1 MVLPPTI
8 TATLRHANPARLA
21 HASQIIRQQRPCR
34 IKPPASCLFSCR
46 LSSTTSNHDI
56 PPSSSSTMSP
66 SPLQTCLALSVHFLH
81 PKLGMKDYEIL
92 SRATA
97 FLLHVDPPD
106 DDDSPTL
113 CPLPHSP
120 SSAHQTKSAFPH
132 LLTNKSRREALLQQQ
147 DYAHPPASGPKRHAH
162 ELNWLEFCPPT
173 FRPRVHVVASSH
185 VLAPWRW
192 PQYYGQ
198 EWLGEVREE
207 HVRYSLEVFGWE
219 GRGWGEENNDD
230 DDVVGKMRGV
240 FRPMAKFALN
250 PYPIHHPNG
259 LDVAVIHLKGE
270 EEALEHMKKMGIQP
284 LNLLTMHDL
293 ENSTD
298 PVFEPGERVSFHG
311 FEVYEPNKADD
322 EIPLV
327 GKGETNQSSHTA
339 NTNEDERIFHPYVS
353 SGTMTFGSPDRFLAK
368 TPNPLPEGLCGGPVL
383 PLEHDNRTKQTLYV
397 RGVVEGIVPTNHEN
411 SQLAGSASFLPS
423 YRLREFVDF
432 AERIMLEQIIEPE
445 LFQHVV
451 NIKEKKEQAKGTVYG
466 EEGSEGMSSDK
477 GDDLGPPE
485 DPAILAGIEGTSD
498 SDETPHIDKSYQEI
512 ISSLHKHHPPE
523 EVDAIL
529 ATVERERKEVLEIL
543 EKEGG
548 DMDDVIAAVR
558 KRTYEERDRILEE
571 IRRSVKEKRDSE
583 VIEGKSCQ
591 RIRLLNG
598 IVLQ

>member
-1 MVLPPTI
+1 MVLPPPI
-8 TATLRHANPARLA
+8 TATLRHANTAKIFQ
-21 HASQIIRQQRPCR
+21 ASQILRKLHPCR
-34 IKPPASCLFSCR
+34 IKAPASCLLTPRLFST
-46 LSSTTSNHDI
+46 SSNHDV
-56 PPSSSSTMSP
+56 PPSSSSS

-97 FLLHVDPPD
+97 FLLNVDPPD
-106 DDDSPTL
+106 ESAPSIPPPT
-113 CPLPHSP
+113 PK
-120 SSAHQTKSAFPH
+120 SSAARQTKSAFPH
-132 LLTNKSRREALLQQQ
+132 LAANQARREALLQKQ
-147 DYAHPPASGPKRHAH
+147 DYAYSPASGPQRHAH
-162 ELNWLEFCPPT
+162 ELNWLEFCPST
-173 FRPRVHVVASSH
+173 FRPKVHVVASSH

-192 PQYYGQ
+192 PQYYGK
-198 EWLGEVREE
+198 EWLMEVTEE

-219 GRGWGEENNDD
+219 QQRGERQDHGEEDG
-230 DDVVGKMRGV
+230 VQEGKLRGV

-250 PYPIHHPNG
+250 PYPIHHPSG

-270 EEALEHMKKMGIQP
+270 EEALDHMKKMGIQP

-311 FEVYEPNKADD
+311 FEVYEPNKADT
-322 EIPLV
+322 EMPSV
-327 GKGETNQSSHTA
+327 GIEMTNQSNRT
-339 NTNEDERIFHPYVS
+339 NTNEDERIFHPYSS
-353 SGTMTFGSPDRFLAK
+353 SGTLTFGSPDRFLAK
-368 TPNPLPEGLCGGPVL
+368 TSDPLPEGLCGGPVL
-383 PLEHDNRTKQTLYV
+383 PTEYDSKQPLYV

-451 NIKEKKEQAKGTVYG
+451 NIKEKKQQARGTVYG
-466 EEGSEGMSSDK
+466 EEESEGMLSEK
-477 GDDLGPPE
+477 DDDHGPPE

-498 SDETPHIDKSYQEI
+498 SDETPHIDKAYQEI
-512 ISSLHKHHPPE
+512 VSSLHKHHTPE

-548 DMDDVIAAVR
+548 DVDDVIAAVR
-558 KRTYEERDRILEE
+558 KRTYEDRDRILEK
-571 IRRSVKEKRDSE
+571 IRRSKIEKGGGE
-583 VIEGKSCQ
+583 VIEGE
-591 RIRLLNG
+591 
-598 IVLQ
+598 IVPRDNPN